1 MSKPMGL
8 AARHLISGKNQQV
21 DRQVFKFHP
30 TSGWVRYVSD
40 QRFQCLFMIFIA
52 GFIQVLTGYV
62 RWRTLCSGVVEHCQG
77 MVPRTTNMISNQR
90 LSMC

>member
-30 TSGWVRYVSD
+30 TSGWVKHVSD
-40 QRFQCLFMIFIA
+40 QGFQCLFMIFYRRVHSSFNRLGSLA
-52 GFIQVLTGYV
+52 Q
-62 RWRTLCSGVVEHCQG
+62 CSGMIEHCQG
-77 MVPRTTNMISNQR
+77 MLPRTTNMISNQR
-90 LSMC
+90 LNMC